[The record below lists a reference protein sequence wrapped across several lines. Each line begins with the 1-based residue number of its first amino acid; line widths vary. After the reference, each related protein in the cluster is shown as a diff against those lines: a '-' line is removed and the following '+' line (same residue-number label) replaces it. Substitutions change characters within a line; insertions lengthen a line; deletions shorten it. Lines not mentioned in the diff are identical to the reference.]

1 MPGRHGG
8 FGKQSERRQNDRR
21 HDSRDRHRPRP
32 TRHDEVFQLLEH
44 EHLPYLYFVF
54 SRKNAEAYAK
64 ALARHLDRP
73 LLDLTERRDMEAR
86 IEQFRREHEGVL
98 DEQLAELYRDGIAFH
113 HAGLH
118 VLLKAFVEEVYES
131 HLIKVLYC
139 TSTFALGI
147 NMPARAAVIDSLQ
160 RVDGQGLVCLPTREF
175 LQLAGGAGR
184 GA

>member
-1 MPGRHGG
+1 
-8 FGKQSERRQNDRR
+8 
-21 HDSRDRHRPRP
+21 
-32 TRHDEVFQLLEH
+32 
-44 EHLPYLYFVF
+44 
-54 SRKNAEAYAK
+54 
-64 ALARHLDRP
+64 
-73 LLDLTERRDMEAR
+73 MEAR

-147 NMPARAAVIDSLQ
+147 NMPARAAVFDSLQ
-160 RVDGQGLVCLPTREF
+160 RFDGQSLIWLPTREF
-175 LQLAGGAGR
+175 MQMAGAPGGAGMDTLGLVVVR
-184 GA
+184 TDPEEFVELGPRLERHLLGRYEPSGRASRTRSTPS